1 LDASWDEKHAAMRVP
16 AVAVLVHGRVA
27 RPKAVPIF
35 ESALLIR
42 KGIRV
47 A

>member
-1 LDASWDEKHAAMRVP
+1 MDASWDEKHAAMRVP

-35 ESALLIR
+35 KPALLIH
-42 KGIRV
+42 KGIHV